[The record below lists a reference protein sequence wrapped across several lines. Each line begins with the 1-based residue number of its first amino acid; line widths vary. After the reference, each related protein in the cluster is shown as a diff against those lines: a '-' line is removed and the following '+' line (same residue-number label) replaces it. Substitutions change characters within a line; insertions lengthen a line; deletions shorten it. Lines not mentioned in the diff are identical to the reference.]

1 MQLTAFGHEVLQIIT
16 QPQVQQAGVQAI
28 VCSGSGRD
36 SQVVLLRPFDP
47 GWSMAMPV
55 VCVWYVRVTVCNRF
69 MLVPMVVGDCWHE
82 FVHMVMVS
90 VVMPV

>member
-1 MQLTAFGHEVLQIIT
+1 
-16 QPQVQQAGVQAI
+16 
-28 VCSGSGRD
+28 
-36 SQVVLLRPFDP
+36 
-47 GWSMAMPV
+47 MAMPV
-55 VCVWYVRVTVCNRF
+55 VCVWYMSVTVCNRF